1 MHDAWEVAKSYIKQ
15 AQEKKERDV
24 NKHRRPVDFDVEDK
38 VYVSTKNW
46 KTDRPSKKLSEQ
58 MAGPYPVVEK
68 KGHSFKVGLP
78 ASMKIHPVF
87 PAGILRRAAENP
99 LPGQVNEPEPPIHV
113 TEDAEWEVQEIIA
126 VKKTGR
132 KLFYRAKWTGHD
144 DDPEFYPASDFKYSP
159 HKLRDFHLANPAQ
172 PGPPRALAAWTKAWE
187 DGVDDY
193 DYLDDDTIASQ
204 SSRAS
209 FFRRGG

>member
-1 MHDAWEVAKSYIKQ
+1 MYDAWEVAKSYIKQ

-99 LPGQVNEPEPPIHV
+99 LPGQVNKPEPPIHV
-113 TEDAEWEVQEIIA
+113 TEDTE
-126 VKKTGR
+126 
-132 KLFYRAKWTGHD
+132 
-144 DDPEFYPASDFKYSP
+144 
-159 HKLRDFHLANPAQ
+159 
-172 PGPPRALAAWTKAWE
+172 
-187 DGVDDY
+187 
-193 DYLDDDTIASQ
+193 
-204 SSRAS
+204 
-209 FFRRGG
+209 

>member
-1 MHDAWEVAKSYIKQ
+1 M
-15 AQEKKERDV
+15 
-24 NKHRRPVDFDVEDK
+24 DFDVEDK

-68 KGHSFKVGLP
+68 KGHSFKVGLL

-172 PGPPRALAAWTKAWE
+172 PGPPRALAAWTKA
-187 DGVDDY
+187 
-193 DYLDDDTIASQ
+193 
-204 SSRAS
+204 
-209 FFRRGG
+209 